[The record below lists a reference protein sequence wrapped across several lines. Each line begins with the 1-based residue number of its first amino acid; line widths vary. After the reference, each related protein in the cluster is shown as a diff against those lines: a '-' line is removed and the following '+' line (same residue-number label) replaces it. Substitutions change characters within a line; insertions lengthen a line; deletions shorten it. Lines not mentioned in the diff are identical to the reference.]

1 LDKVPTV
8 TWQQVSCLGNLF
20 PNMALKSPGP
30 KSGDIP
36 SPNQDTTAKSTPT
49 DISSLELQDLY
60 RAPSAKPGKVA
71 GKLGGGR
78 DGECFALWLPSHH
91 LVPVVSIWC
100 VATIKT

>member
-1 LDKVPTV
+1 
-8 TWQQVSCLGNLF
+8 
-20 PNMALKSPGP
+20 MALKSPGP

-49 DISSLELQDLY
+49 DISSLELQDMY